1 MKAPGSTVLSK
12 IFKQTGRFEVAVI
25 IPLVILAIVFF
36 LTAVRQVGNVRL
48 GIWQIMSLGAA
59 GVLLTGQISI
69 ASAIKAVNVDVLLFL
84 FGMFAIGQALEMSGY
99 LSHLSYRFF
108 KNAGS
113 VDLVVLYILFG
124 MGFASAFLMNDT
136 LAIIGTPV
144 VLLLAKDHHI
154 DPKLLLMTLAFAVTT
169 GSVISPIGN
178 PQNLLIA
185 LESGMQNPFIVFM
198 DHLLLPTV
206 INMLIAYIFLRIAYR
221 KNFTSTV
228 LSHSKQVISDKK
240 LAGFSRI
247 SLALVLLLVCVKI
260 LLAITGFAQQFD
272 LKLTYI
278 ALVAAI
284 PVLIFS
290 ERRKEVLKNTD
301 WHTLL
306 FFVAMFIL
314 MESVWESGFFQNI
327 ISSSEIDISK
337 VPMILTISVT
347 LSQLISNVP
356 LVALYIPILLHA
368 NVSTA
373 EFVALAAGSTISGNL
388 SILGAASNVII
399 IQNAERRSN
408 ISLGF
413 IEFARIGVPLTIV
426 QILVYWI
433 FIG

>member
-1 MKAPGSTVLSK
+1 M
-12 IFKQTGRFEVAVI
+12 I
-25 IPLVILAIVFF
+25 ITLVILAIVFF
-36 LTAVRQVGNVRL
+36 LTAVRQVGNVKL
-48 GIWQIMSLGAA
+48 DIWQIMSLGAA
-59 GVLLTGQISI
+59 GVILTGQISI

-84 FGMFAIGQALEMSGY
+84 FGMFLIGQALEMSGY

-108 KNAGS
+108 KTAGS

-154 DPKLLLMTLAFAVTT
+154 NPKLLLMSLAFAVTT

-185 LESGMQNPFIVFM
+185 LESGMQNPFIEFM
-198 DHLLLPTV
+198 NHLLLPTA
-206 INMLIAYIFLRIAYR
+206 INLLVAYIFLRIAYR
-221 KNFTSTV
+221 KNFISTV
-228 LSHSKQVISDKK
+228 LSHSKQAISDQK
-240 LAGFSRI
+240 LAGLSRI
-247 SLALVLLLVCVKI
+247 SLALVMLLVCIKI
-260 LLAITGFAQQFD
+260 LMTITGLVEHFD

-290 ERRKEVLKNTD
+290 ERRKEVLKNMD
-301 WHTLL
+301 WHTLI
-306 FFVAMFIL
+306 FFVAMFVL
-314 MESVWESGFFQNI
+314 MESVWDSGFFQNI

-368 NVSTA
+368 NVSTG
-373 EFVALAAGSTISGNL
+373 EFVALAAGSTIAGNL

-408 ISLGF
+408 VSLGF
-413 IEFARIGVPLTIV
+413 FEFASIGIPLTVV
-426 QILVYWI
+426 QIFVYWY

>member
-1 MKAPGSTVLSK
+1 M
-12 IFKQTGRFEVAVI
+12 I
-25 IPLVILAIVFF
+25 IALAILAIVFF

-48 GIWQIMSLGAA
+48 GIWQIMTLGAV
-59 GVLLTGQISI
+59 GVILTDQISI
-69 ASAIKAVNVDVLLFL
+69 ASAIKAVNIDVILFL
-84 FGMFAIGQALEMSGY
+84 FGMFTIGQALEMSGY

-108 KNAGS
+108 KTAGS

-124 MGFASAFLMNDT
+124 MGFASAFFMNDT
-136 LAIIGTPV
+136 VAIIGTPV

-154 DPKLLLMTLAFAVTT
+154 NPKLLLMTLAFAVTT

-185 LESGMQNPFIVFM
+185 IESGMQNPFIVFM
-198 DHLLLPTV
+198 EHLFLPTT
-206 INMLIAYIFLRIAYR
+206 INLLIAYLFLRIAYR

-228 LSHSKQVISDKK
+228 LSHSKQVISDQK
-240 LAGFSRI
+240 LAGLSRI
-247 SLALVLLLVCVKI
+247 SLALVLFLVFVKI
-260 LLAITGFAQQFD
+260 LIAITGFAGNFN

-278 ALVAAI
+278 ALIASI

-290 ERRKEVLKNTD
+290 ERRKEVLKKMD
-301 WHTLL
+301 WHTLI
-306 FFVAMFIL
+306 FFVSMFIL
-314 MESVWESGFFQNI
+314 MESVWDSGFFQNI
-327 ISSSEIDISK
+327 ISSSEIDIST

-356 LVALYIPILLHA
+356 LVALYVPILLHA
-368 NVSTA
+368 NVSTG

-413 IEFARIGVPLTIV
+413 IEFARIGIPLTIV
-426 QILVYWI
+426 QTFVYWL